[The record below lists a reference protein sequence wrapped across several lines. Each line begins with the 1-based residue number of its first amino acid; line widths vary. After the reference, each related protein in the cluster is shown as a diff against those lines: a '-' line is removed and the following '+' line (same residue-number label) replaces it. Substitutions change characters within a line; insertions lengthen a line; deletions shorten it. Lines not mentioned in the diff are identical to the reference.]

1 MRNTISRSQ
10 RERITGNGNNAW
22 EIEGW
27 RQKNLPFY
35 YSDLDITI
43 AGNGEFTK

>member
-1 MRNTISRSQ
+1 MRNTIKRSK
-10 RERITGNGNNAW
+10 RKRITGNGNNEW
-22 EIEGW
+22 EMEGK

-43 AGNGEFTK
+43 AGNGEFPK